1 MLEPIV
7 QTLPDDA
14 FDWPL
19 FGLSDDVRPALR
31 RAVERDEPAALAT
44 LFAVEGGAPRG
55 VGAQMVYAAG
65 ELSGFLSG
73 GCVEAD
79 VARHALLVLAE
90 RRPRRL
96 VYGDGGPPDV
106 KLACGSR
113 IEVLVEAV
121 GPADPALREL
131 LALDEARRPALWL
144 SDGRV
149 RACIEPSR
157 PAALPEQL
165 GRLAEARG
173 LSGACE
179 APFAVFRR
187 FTPTLRL
194 MVIGSDPIAL
204 AVLKFAAAMGVEA
217 VLVRPKGPEA
227 APGIPLSAY
236 VRSASAAAAL
246 SALRPDPW
254 TAVAVLSHDAELEHE
269 ALNAALAT
277 HAGYIG
283 ALGSRRRIPERNRR
297 LTEAGATA
305 DDLARIRA
313 PIGLPIGGK
322 SPWEIAVSILA
333 EIVAQT
339 AGERGG

>member
-1 MLEPIV
+1 MIEAMA
-7 QTLPDDA
+7 QTLPGDA
-14 FDWPL
+14 FDWPV
-19 FGLSDDVRPALR
+19 FGLPDDVRPALR
-31 RAVERDEPAALAT
+31 RAVDQGAPAALAT
-44 LFAVEGGAPRG
+44 LYATEGGAPRG

-79 VARHALLVLAE
+79 VARHALSVLSE
-90 RRPRRL
+90 RRPQRL

-121 GPADPALREL
+121 EPGDRALRDL
-131 LALDEARRPALWL
+131 LALAEARLPALWL
-144 SDGRV
+144 SDGEV
-149 RACIEPSR
+149 RACIEPGR
-157 PAALPEQL
+157 FANLPAPLRALADAQGL
-165 GRLAEARG
+165 G
-173 LSGACE
+173 GAQA
-179 APFAVFRR
+179 APFAAFRR
-187 FTPTLRL
+187 FAPALRL
-194 MVIGSDPIAL
+194 VVIGSDPIAL

-217 VLVRPKGPEA
+217 MLVRPKGPET
-227 APGIPLSAY
+227 APDIPLAAY
-236 VRSASAAAAL
+236 VRSTAAAAL
-246 SALRPDPW
+246 ATLRPDPW

-283 ALGSRRRIPERNRR
+283 ALGSRRRIPERNQR
-297 LTEAGATA
+297 LAEAGATA
-305 DDLARIRA
+305 ADLARIRA

-322 SPWEIAVSILA
+322 SPWEIAVAILA

-339 AGERGG
+339 ADERDG